1 MSYRE
6 ELYNRVKDILIP
18 VIGDGIEEIYL
29 SIGHSPGVKP
39 GIPRSFPETNPSG
52 GDSLNLRTN
61 DGPRE
66 FPKEEDF

>member
-1 MSYRE
+1 MDKKDIYIKM
-6 ELYNRVKDILIP
+6 KDILSP
-18 VIGDGIEEIYL
+18 LVGGLDEIYL

-39 GIPRSFPETNPSG
+39 GPGRSFPEEKPNG